1 MINSAEDFVRLRNS
15 LDPAL
20 YERRRQGRG
29 TLDVWRDIIE
39 RFPEMRLWVAYNK
52 TVPLEVLEVLARD
65 RDPRVRLMVAAK
77 NKLTADILETL
88 AIDPDDAVRMRV
100 ARHKHTSREI
110 LEKLRNDPW
119 EDVRASFPPVCKLNV
134 IFERNQQSSLD
145 VKDRRCTPGF
155 LLARRRTG
163 LPLRR
168 TRPTAESSPSASR
181 LRCPCPI
188 ATSQVRLM

>member
-1 MINSAEDFVRLRNS
+1 MINSAEDFLRLRKS
-15 LDPAL
+15 ADPAL
-20 YERRRQGRG
+20 SERADKDEASV
-29 TLDVWRDIIE
+29 DVWRDIIE

-52 TVPLEVLEVLARD
+52 TVPLEVLEVLAKD

-119 EDVRASFPPVCKLNV
+119 EDVRAVVS
-134 IFERNQQSSLD
+134 
-145 VKDRRCTPGF
+145 
-155 LLARRRTG
+155 ARLQT
-163 LPLRR
+163 
-168 TRPTAESSPSASR
+168 
-181 LRCPCPI
+181 
-188 ATSQVRLM
+188 